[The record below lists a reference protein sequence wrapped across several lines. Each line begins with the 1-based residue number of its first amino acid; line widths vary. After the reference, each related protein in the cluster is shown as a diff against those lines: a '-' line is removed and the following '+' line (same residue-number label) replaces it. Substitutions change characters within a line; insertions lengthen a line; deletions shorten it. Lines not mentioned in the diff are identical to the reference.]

1 MKREKENTG
10 QTKNREGIEK
20 EERWKEHI
28 NGERERERW
37 LTLKRRLEEN
47 ASRFAAIMDPKYHR
61 LRQREEKRIDLIN
74 LIEEKEELTLAIAE
88 EEGIIAGEAPS

>member
-1 MKREKENTG
+1 MKRENENTG
-10 QTKNREGIEK
+10 QSKNREGIEK

-28 NGERERERW
+28 NGERGRW
-37 LTLKRRLEEN
+37 LILKRYLEEN
-47 ASRFAAIMDPKYHR
+47 ESKFAAIVDPKYHR

-88 EEGIIAGEAPS
+88 EEGIIAGEVPS